1 MWAALGVY
9 RFAAAVSI
17 QRPGGAGRTRDSL
30 RCYPVRLR
38 STRLY
43 VLRTYGV
50 VAILTVFYREIDL
63 IDRSLCAIYWHD
75 WPINSS
81 S

>member
-9 RFAAAVSI
+9 RFAAVSI
-17 QRPGGAGRTRDSL
+17 QRPGGEYTRDSL

-38 STRLY
+38 STRVY
-43 VLRTYGV
+43 IYIYGV
-50 VAILTVFYREIDL
+50 VIITVFYGV
-63 IDRSLCAIYWHD
+63 DRFDCIVHYVLFIGIN